1 MGLKIA
7 TYNNTALSAT
17 MTLESTGDGSGVS
30 TLRMTSLVDTTLT
43 LTGSARFYTD
53 AAGTTGEST
62 SWTIVAGAL
71 RTIYLKAPSGS
82 STLTIPNRFVISQ
95 LGNSASDGWA
105 SGTNAARLV
114 FTCIDLQNL
123 TSLRIAGTSTLTGA
137 LPTGLTYLRLVG
149 NSIAWTY
156 SGALPTGLTYL
167 YLGGNSIAWTYNG
180 ALPIRLTYLYLGGGS
195 IAWTYNGALPTGLN
209 NLYLAGDSIAW
220 TYNGALP
227 TGLNNSYLLGNLI
240 AWTYNGALPIG
251 LTYLYLGGG
260 SIDYTGANVSGTANI
275 TTFTMSNF
283 RISKMTDAELITLLQ
298 SMTNRVG
305 GLPAAAIIGDIANPT
320 STDAGVLAALS
331 ALQAAKGTVVTR
343 QA

>member
-43 LTGSARFYTD
+43 LSGTARFYTD
-53 AAGTTGEST
+53 AAGTLGEST
-62 SWTIVAGAL
+62 SWTITAGAL

-95 LGNSASDGWA
+95 FGNGAA
-105 SGTNAARLV
+105 SGWDSSTNAARLV
-114 FTCIDLQNL
+114 FTAIDLQNL
-123 TSLRIAGTSTLTGA
+123 TRLRIAGTSTLTGA
-137 LPTGLTYLRLVG
+137 LPTGLTYLYLFG

-156 SGALPTGLTYL
+156 SGALPTGLTFLLLEGNLITWTYSGAMPVELTYL
-167 YLGGNSIAWTYNG
+167 RLSGNSIAWTY
-180 ALPIRLTYLYLGGGS
+180 S
-195 IAWTYNGALPTGLN
+195 GALPTGLTF
-209 NLYLAGDSIAW
+209 L
-220 TYNGALP
+220 
-227 TGLNNSYLLGNLI
+227 YLLGN
-240 AWTYNGALPIG
+240 
-251 LTYLYLGGG
+251 

>member
-209 NLYLAGDSIAW
+209 N
-220 TYNGALP
+220 
-227 TGLNNSYLLGNLI
+227 SYLLGNLI

-275 TTFTMSNF
+275 TTFNMLNF
-283 RISKMTDAELITLLQ
+283 RISKMTDAELITLLE

-305 GLPAAAIIGDIANPT
+305 GLPAAATIGDIANPT

>member
-43 LTGSARFYTD
+43 LSGTARFYTD
-53 AAGTTGEST
+53 AAGTLGEST
-62 SWTIVAGAL
+62 SWTITAGAL

-95 LGNSASDGWA
+95 FGNGAA
-105 SGTNAARLV
+105 SGWDSSTNAARLV
-114 FTCIDLQNL
+114 FTAIDLQNL
-123 TSLRIAGTSTLTGA
+123 TRLRIAGTSTLTGA
-137 LPTGLTYLRLVG
+137 LPTGLTYLYLFG

-156 SGALPTGLTYL
+156 SGALPTGLTFLLLEGNLITWTYSGAMPVELTYL
-167 YLGGNSIAWTYNG
+167 RLSGNSIAWTY
-180 ALPIRLTYLYLGGGS
+180 S
-195 IAWTYNGALPTGLN
+195 GALPTGLTFLLLLGN
-209 NLYLAGDSIAW
+209 SIAW
-220 TYNGALP
+220 TYSGALP
-227 TGLNNSYLLGNLI
+227 TGLTFLYLLGN
-240 AWTYNGALPIG
+240 
-251 LTYLYLGGG
+251 

>member
-43 LTGSARFYTD
+43 LSGTARFYTD
-53 AAGTTGEST
+53 AAGTLGEST
-62 SWTIVAGAL
+62 SWTITAGAL

-95 LGNSASDGWA
+95 FGNGAA
-105 SGTNAARLV
+105 SGWDSSTNAARLV
-114 FTCIDLQNL
+114 FTAIDLQNL
-123 TSLRIAGTSTLTGA
+123 TRLRIAGTSTLTGA
-137 LPTGLTYLRLVG
+137 LPTGLTYLYLFG

-156 SGALPTGLTYL
+156 SGALPTGLTFL
-167 YLGGNSIAWTYNG
+167 LLLGNSIAWTY
-180 ALPIRLTYLYLGGGS
+180 S
-195 IAWTYNGALPTGLN
+195 GALPTGLTF
-209 NLYLAGDSIAW
+209 L
-220 TYNGALP
+220 
-227 TGLNNSYLLGNLI
+227 YLLGN
-240 AWTYNGALPIG
+240 
-251 LTYLYLGGG
+251 

>member
-43 LTGSARFYTD
+43 LSGTARFYTD
-53 AAGTTGEST
+53 AAGTLGEST
-62 SWTIVAGAL
+62 SWTITAGAL

-95 LGNSASDGWA
+95 FGNGAA
-105 SGTNAARLV
+105 SGWDSSTNAARLV
-114 FTCIDLQNL
+114 FTAIDLQNL
-123 TSLRIAGTSTLTGA
+123 TRLRIAGTSTLTGA
-137 LPTGLTYLRLVG
+137 LPTGLTYLYLFG

-156 SGALPTGLTYL
+156 SGALPTGLTFL
-167 YLGGNSIAWTYNG
+167 
-180 ALPIRLTYLYLGGGS
+180 
-195 IAWTYNGALPTGLN
+195 
-209 NLYLAGDSIAW
+209 
-220 TYNGALP
+220 
-227 TGLNNSYLLGNLI
+227 YLLGN
-240 AWTYNGALPIG
+240 
-251 LTYLYLGGG
+251 